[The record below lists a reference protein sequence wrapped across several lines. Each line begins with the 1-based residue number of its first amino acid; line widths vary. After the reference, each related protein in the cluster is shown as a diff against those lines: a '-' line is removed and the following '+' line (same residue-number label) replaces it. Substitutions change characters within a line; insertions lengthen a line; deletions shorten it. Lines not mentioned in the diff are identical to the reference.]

1 MTDNTKPANASSPAA
16 APAAN
21 PQGRKKG
28 LTAVAAAVVVAAIAW
43 GGYHWMVSSN
53 YQTTDNAYVGGNVVQ
68 ITPQVGGTVTT
79 IGADDTDFVKPGLLL
94 VQLDT
99 ADALVALSQAE
110 SQLAQIV
117 RQTRTLYANNAPLMA
132 QVAAKEADLSR
143 LKAEAS
149 RTADDVARRRP
160 LTLTG
165 AVGQEEFHHAQAQ
178 AKSAQDAVVAAQ
190 AAVTA
195 ARAQLDAAE
204 ATTKGSNSSDY
215 PAVLAASAKV
225 REAYLALERTRLISP
240 VQGFVA
246 KRGVQ
251 LGQRVAAGSPLMT
264 VVDLNNLWVD
274 ANFKESQLADLR
286 IGQKTELVADVYGDK
301 VTYHGTIVGLG
312 AGTGAAFSLLPAQ
325 NATGNWIKVVQRVPV
340 RISLAPEDLKDHPLR
355 VGLSML
361 VKVDVRDKNG
371 ASLAA
376 DPRKTPVAQTS
387 VYGNAMP
394 EAEARI
400 AQIIAGKSLA
410 PLSGLPALTPT
421 IDAAPVASDKLAQAS
436 AAAGN
441 TVAK

>member
-1 MTDNTKPANASSPAA
+1 MTDNTKPANASTPAA

-68 ITPQVGGTVTT
+68 ITPQVGGTVTS

-195 ARAQLDAAE
+195 ARAQLVPGWALVHDWLDLDRRIGAADLVLTGEGRFDA
-204 ATTKGSNSSDY
+204 TSLSGKG
-215 PAVLAASAKV
+215 PGALALAAV
-225 REAYLALERTRLISP
+225 DD
-240 VQGFVA
+240 
-246 KRGVQ
+246 RG
-251 LGQRVAAGSPLMT
+251 
-264 VVDLNNLWVD
+264 
-274 ANFKESQLADLR
+274 
-286 IGQKTELVADVYGDK
+286 
-301 VTYHGTIVGLG
+301 G
-312 AGTGAAFSLLPAQ
+312 AIPPSRRGIRG
-325 NATGNWIKVVQRVPV
+325 
-340 RISLAPEDLKDHPLR
+340 
-355 VGLSML
+355 
-361 VKVDVRDKNG
+361 
-371 ASLAA
+371 
-376 DPRKTPVAQTS
+376 
-387 VYGNAMP
+387 
-394 EAEARI
+394 
-400 AQIIAGKSLA
+400 
-410 PLSGLPALTPT
+410 
-421 IDAAPVASDKLAQAS
+421 
-436 AAAGN
+436 
-441 TVAK
+441 